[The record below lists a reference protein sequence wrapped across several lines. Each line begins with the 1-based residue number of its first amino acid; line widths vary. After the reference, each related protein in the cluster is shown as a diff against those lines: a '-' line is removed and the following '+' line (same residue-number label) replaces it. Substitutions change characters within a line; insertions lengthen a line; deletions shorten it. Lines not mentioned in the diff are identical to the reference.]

1 MGVQGLAKFFVW
13 QRAQHLAGVP
23 ERIVLLRQPLHE
35 PRAAAKQPRQFVNS
49 QFHRNIA
56 VIARREAQ
64 KPRKQLFSVIER
76 YEVAKQSSFRRY
88 IASMRSTLTSNNRR
102 TVS

>member
-13 QRAQHLAGVP
+13 QRAQYLAGVP

-56 VIARREAQ
+56 VIARGEAP
-64 KPRKQLFSVIER
+64 KPRKQFFSVIAR
-76 YEVAKQSSFRRY
+76 HEVPKQSPVRR
-88 IASMRSTLTSNNRR
+88 
-102 TVS
+102 